1 MIDFRYHLVSLIA
14 VFMALAVGV
23 VLGAGPLQG
32 TLGSA
37 LSDQVTQLR
46 ADRNRLSRNL
56 ETPQNAVNDRDS
68 YISASSKT
76 LLAGSLSGQRV
87 AVVSLPGANSDDVD
101 ATVSAL
107 TNAGATISARVSLTD
122 AWVSKSRET
131 FRSTYAAQFASY
143 LPGTVKAASGNELLG
158 QGLAVA
164 LTSPESQGSNLQDL
178 LTASENPLIKVESKD
193 GVAGRIVVVGPRSV
207 DPKSVN
213 STEASAQNTNWLTAL
228 RGVSSVAPTVLEG
241 AASSDT
247 DLVSAARSAGTT
259 LTTVDSVGSAPAA
272 VTSALAL
279 ANAKAATKAAYGF
292 AANADGLMPGVAK

>member
-46 ADRNRLSRNL
+46 ADRNSLSRNL
-56 ETPQNAVNDRDS
+56 ETTQKAVNDRDS

-143 LPGTVKAASGNELLG
+143 LPGTVKAAV
-158 QGLAVA
+158 Q
-164 LTSPESQGSNLQDL
+164 LTPRASTPPRLQPKTPTGSP
-178 LTASENPLIKVESKD
+178 PCVES
-193 GVAGRIVVVGPRSV
+193 
-207 DPKSVN
+207 
-213 STEASAQNTNWLTAL
+213 
-228 RGVSSVAPTVLEG
+228 APW
-241 AASSDT
+241 
-247 DLVSAARSAGTT
+247 
-259 LTTVDSVGSAPAA
+259 P
-272 VTSALAL
+272 
-279 ANAKAATKAAYGF
+279 
-292 AANADGLMPGVAK
+292 PPC

>member
-46 ADRNRLSRNL
+46 ADRNNLSRNL
-56 ETPQNAVNDRDS
+56 ETTQKAVNDRDS

-87 AVVSLPGANSDDVD
+87 AVVSLPGANSDDGD

-207 DPKSVN
+207 D
-213 STEASAQNTNWLTAL
+213 AL
-228 RGVSSVAPTVLEG
+228 GV
-241 AASSDT
+241 
-247 DLVSAARSAGTT
+247 
-259 LTTVDSVGSAPAA
+259 
-272 VTSALAL
+272 
-279 ANAKAATKAAYGF
+279 Y
-292 AANADGLMPGVAK
+292 